1 MTPKIVLFLAI
12 IPISLHAEMFDDWDN
27 MDKGLYVGSCIASAA
42 DMYTTDRIIKK
53 GGHENNCIL
62 PDHPKTSRLVAHW
75 FICAVGKII
84 IADLLP
90 SEIRKAFLFGCM
102 SIDIGYANRN
112 TIRIRHEF

>member
-1 MTPKIVLFLAI
+1 MISTPA
-12 IPISLHAEMFDDWDN
+12 HAWFDDWGN
-27 MDKGLYVGSCIASAA
+27 ADKGLYIGSVIASAA
-42 DMYTTDRIIKK
+42 DMYTTDRLIRK

-102 SIDIGYANRN
+102 SIDIGYASRN